1 MRLALYHP
9 EIPQNTGTLL
19 RLGACLGV
27 PLDLIEPCGFVPS
40 DARLRR
46 AGMDYAE
53 LAKLTRHSSWEDFEL
68 FCETHKRRTVL
79 LCPRADV
86 SYLDFTFTPQDTLLL
101 GTESSGVPESV
112 AHAVEAR
119 VRIPMHPGRRSLNV
133 AISGAMVLS
142 EALRQTGLMPL

>member
-19 RLGACLGV
+19 RLGACMGV

-53 LAKLTRHSSWEDFEL
+53 LAILMRHASWEEFL
-68 FCETHKRRTVL
+68 AFCQTHKRRTVL
-79 LCPRADV
+79 LCPRGDA
-86 SYLDFTFTPQDTLLL
+86 SYLDFAFTPQDTLLL
-101 GTESSGVPESV
+101 GTESAGVPEDV
-112 AHAVEAR
+112 ARMCDAR
-119 VRIPMHPGRRSLNV
+119 VRIPMLAGRRSLNV
-133 AISGAMVLS
+133 AISGAVVLS
-142 EALRQTGLMPL
+142 EALRQTGLMPT